1 MNDNQSQVILDQ
13 HSGFLINTKLKPK
26 IQHLK
31 QQSSFQDVDDSF
43 NKTLSRSKY
52 FQNTFQQPSLAEIFK
67 KANLL
72 DKSARVVK
80 ESQYF
85 DKSRSTVNKNNI
97 ADVVK
102 KFSFNNCLL
111 FKPAEK
117 PQQLTKEKRSIQVI
131 KNNFEKRE
139 KIRAQSAHQKKLSQ
153 KGREQMSVS
162 KRRDLNQSQYND
174 FKNNDRSYI
183 LDNENY
189 GEDMLNENSEYLM
202 NPIYTEPDQYQT
214 FAITEE
220 INQIQQNNT
229 LTVQGR
235 SKKPNQV
242 FQRYNSS
249 YSNSRSPVSNQNGSQ
264 MQYKQQVYN
273 NMNKTFHLPENEEQ
287 LRYSQTS
294 SPYFEQMNSS
304 QNKFRHNE
312 DTQQNN
318 QKIQDQQQSEKDQI
332 QNTKNQQQKT
342 TTYLQANKQN
352 ELNHNIQISQIQ
364 EQEFMNLQTLGG
376 NHEQNKNEIDIGLRN
391 ENKNI
396 FDNQNEYVDRN
407 NISDNKN
414 NLLDFYT
421 QNKTTPIHHNQTN
434 SQLLNNSQ
442 CLDGEQFPNQKD
454 QLSWSIKQQQKNNS
468 KIKHYSAAPV
478 VKQQILDENQ
488 YQMILQTK
496 QNYIKNYSQSI
507 SGVQSKG
514 KSPCNINNS
523 AQAQNNGTQNYNTQV
538 TLGSQIIENSTELN
552 YEKQANSD
560 LINHSVRIDDLNLHQ
575 IDWGKIMKKEKP
587 IHSNNQLLQKNQRQ
601 VLRNINNQKFKFI
614 RNASML
620 AQTQSRQ
627 ISSQNQASSNNLFEL
642 SSLSQNVN
650 YAQSIYFFQT
660 ESGFR
665 PQTTSA
671 VQRQRP
677 ATPQTLNNNSVNQ
690 TQKQKSNYQSLNLQE
705 KNGRWPSVKS
715 TNPIQD
721 FIQKQTEE
729 DCQELDILKNPSYL
743 QDPNIA
749 KDAINSSY
757 NQSFYL
763 QKTDCSINE
772 GRQKTHQ
779 TNQSATPSRYQ
790 TMHRNLNSQH
800 STTVRPSTV
809 SQKRQ
814 QLKQTHQ
821 NIEQSINNLFKEL
834 GIRKTQ
840 QPSPLRINTF
850 Q

>member
-1 MNDNQSQVILDQ
+1 MNDNQGQVILDQ

-31 QQSSFQDVDDSF
+31 QQSSQEVDDNF

-72 DKSARVVK
+72 DKSTRVIK
-80 ESQYF
+80 EFQYQ
-85 DKSRSTVNKNNI
+85 DRSKSTINKNNI

-153 KGREQMSVS
+153 KSKDVMSVS
-162 KRRDLNQSQYND
+162 KRKDLNQSQFNE
-174 FKNNDRSYI
+174 FKSHDRSYI

-189 GEDMLNENSEYLM
+189 GDDMLNENSEYLM
-202 NPIYTEPDQYQT
+202 FPIYTEPDQYQT
-214 FAITEE
+214 FAFNDE

-229 LTVQGR
+229 LSVQGR
-235 SKKPNQV
+235 SKQANQV

-249 YSNSRSPVSNQNGSQ
+249 HSNSRSPISNQNASK
-264 MQYKQQVYN
+264 MQQKQQVQGIID
-273 NMNKTFHLPENEEQ
+273 KTFHLPENEEQ

-304 QNKFRHNE
+304 QNQFRNNQ
-312 DTQQNN
+312 DIKQNK
-318 QKIQDQQQSEKDQI
+318 QKIQDQQQNENDQFQNTVNQQHILNQNSQINQI
-332 QNTKNQQQKT
+332 QDQG
-342 TTYLQANKQN
+342 Y
-352 ELNHNIQISQIQ
+352 
-364 EQEFMNLQTLGG
+364 MNLQTLGG
-376 NHEQNKNEIDIGLRN
+376 YHDQNQNQIDIGLRN
-391 ENKNI
+391 DNQFI
-396 FDNQNEYVDRN
+396 FDNKNEYNSN
-407 NISDNKN
+407 NDKKN
-414 NLLDFYT
+414 NLLDFY
-421 QNKTTPIHHNQTN
+421 QENKTTPFHHNNPN
-434 SQLLNNSQ
+434 SHLLNNSQ
-442 CLDGEQFPNQKD
+442 GLEGQFLNQKD
-454 QLSWSIKQQQKNNS
+454 QLQWSIKQQQKNIS
-468 KIKHYSAAPV
+468 KIKHYSAAPII
-478 VKQQILDENQ
+478 KQQILDENQ

-514 KSPCNINNS
+514 KSPCNINN
-523 AQAQNNGTQNYNTQV
+523 QAQTQNINAQSLNAHANQV
-538 TLGSQIIENSTELN
+538 TLGSQLIENSTELN
-552 YEKQANSD
+552 QEKQANND
-560 LINHSVRIDDLNLHQ
+560 LINNSVRIDDLNLHQ

-620 AQTQSRQ
+620 AQQQSRQ
-627 ISSQNQASSNNLFEL
+627 LNNHNQASSNNLFEL
-642 SSLSQNVN
+642 SSLSHNVN

-677 ATPQTLNNNSVNQ
+677 TTPQTLNNNSISAVNQ
-690 TQKQKSNYQSLNLQE
+690 TQKQKSNHQSLNLQE
-705 KNGRWPSVKS
+705 KNSRYHSVKS

-743 QDPNIA
+743 QDPNTV

-772 GRQKTHQ
+772 GRLKTHQ
-779 TNQSATPSRYQ
+779 TNQSATPSKYQ
-790 TMHRNLNSQH
+790 KMQRNFNSQN
-800 STTVRPSTV
+800 SVTVRPSTV

-814 QLKQTHQ
+814 KLKQTHQ
-821 NIEQSINNLFKEL
+821 NIEQSINSLFREL
-834 GIRKTQ
+834 GIRNNQ

>member
-1 MNDNQSQVILDQ
+1 MMNDNQSQVILDQ
-13 HSGFLINTKLKPK
+13 HSGFLVNTKLKPK

-31 QQSSFQDVDDSF
+31 QQGSFQEVDENF

-72 DKSARVVK
+72 DKSAKVFK
-80 ESQYF
+80 ESQYL
-85 DKSRSTVNKNNI
+85 DKSRSTINKNNI
-97 ADVVK
+97 ANIVK

-153 KGREQMSVS
+153 KSREQMSVS
-162 KRRDLNQSQYND
+162 KTRDFNQSQLND
-174 FKNNDRSYI
+174 FKNNDRPYF
-183 LDNENY
+183 LYNEHY

-202 NPIYTEPDQYQT
+202 FPIYTEPDQHQT
-214 FAITEE
+214 YAITEE

-229 LTVQGR
+229 LSVQGR
-235 SKKPNQV
+235 SKKANQV

-249 YSNSRSPVSNQNGSQ
+249 HSNSRSPVNNQNTSL
-264 MQYKQQVYN
+264 MQQKQQTFSR
-273 NMNKTFHLPENEEQ
+273 MNKNFHLPENEEQ
-287 LRYSQTS
+287 FRYSQTT
-294 SPYFEQMNSS
+294 SPCFEQINNS

-312 DTQQNN
+312 DIQQNN
-318 QKIQDQQQSEKDQI
+318 QKIQDQQQSKKDQI
-332 QNTKNQQQKT
+332 QNNQQQNAKT
-342 TTYLQANKQN
+342 LQQTNTQN
-352 ELNHNIQISQIQ
+352 LLNQNSQINQIQ
-364 EQEFMNLQTLGG
+364 EQEFINLQTLGG
-376 NHEQNKNEIDIGLRN
+376 NHEQNQNHIDIGIRN
-391 ENKNI
+391 
-396 FDNQNEYVDRN
+396 
-407 NISDNKN
+407 DNKN
-414 NLLDFYT
+414 VLDNKNEQNDNKSNVIDFYI
-421 QNKTTPIHHNQTN
+421 QNKITPIDHNYAN
-434 SQLLNNSQ
+434 SHFLNHSQ
-442 CLDGEQFPNQKD
+442 GLEGGQFSNQKD
-454 QLSWSIKQQQKNNS
+454 QLSWSIKQQQKNQN
-468 KIKHYSAAPV
+468 KIKHYSAAPI

-507 SGVQSKG
+507 SGVQNKG
-514 KSPCNINNS
+514 KSPCSISNQ
-523 AQAQNNGTQNYNTQV
+523 AQAQNVNPQSLNVQANQV
-538 TLGSQIIENSTELN
+538 TLGSQLVDNSTELN
-552 YEKQANSD
+552 YERQANSD
-560 LINHSVRIDDLNLHQ
+560 LINHSVKIDDLNLHQ
-575 IDWGKIMKKEKP
+575 IDWGKITKKEKP

-620 AQTQSRQ
+620 AQAQSRQ
-627 ISSQNQASSNNLFEL
+627 QKNQNQASSNNLFEL
-642 SSLSQNVN
+642 SSISQNVN
-650 YAQSIYFFQT
+650 YAQPIFFFQT
-660 ESGFR
+660 ESSFR

-677 ATPQTLNNNSVNQ
+677 TTPQTLNKNSISAVSQ
-690 TQKQKSNYQSLNLQE
+690 TQKQQSNYQSLNLQE
-705 KNGRWPSVKS
+705 KSSRWPTVKP

-721 FIQKQTEE
+721 FIQKQTEG
-729 DCQELDILKNPSYL
+729 DCQELDILKNSSYL
-743 QDPNIA
+743 QDPIIA

-763 QKTDCSINE
+763 KKTDCSMNE

-779 TNQSATPSRYQ
+779 NNQSATPSRYQ
-790 TMHRNLNSQH
+790 TMQRNLNTQNSV
-800 STTVRPSTV
+800 TVRPSTV

-834 GIRKTQ
+834 GITNNQ